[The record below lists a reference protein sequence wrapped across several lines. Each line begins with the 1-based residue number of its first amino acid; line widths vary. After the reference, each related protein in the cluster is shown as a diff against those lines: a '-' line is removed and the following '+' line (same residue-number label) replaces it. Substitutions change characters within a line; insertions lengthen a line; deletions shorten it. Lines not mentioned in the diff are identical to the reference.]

1 MNKAGFAIVVL
12 ALLAI
17 SPEVAF
23 GQKEKQIPQKE
34 KQIPQ
39 GFLGT
44 WCDTGNEGA
53 NFSIYFRRINNSED
67 CKTKQVLELTT
78 DFLNLYNGD
87 AETKCFLI
95 DLETLSSGKP
105 QGKFPGKAQGKSQ
118 DKSQGS
124 FQGKFVCATRNHDA
138 KRTYTTQELYELTFE
153 HDETLR
159 FRDMQRVDQK

>member
-87 AETKCFLI
+87 GETKCFLI

-105 QGKFPGKAQGKSQ
+105 QGKSSGKSPGKSPG
-118 DKSQGS
+118 KSQGS
-124 FQGKFVCATRNHDA
+124 FQGKFVCATRNQDA

-153 HDETLR
+153 RDETLR

>member
-1 MNKAGFAIVVL
+1 MNKAGFGIVVL

-17 SPEVAF
+17 FPEVAL

-39 GFLGT
+39 EFLGT

-53 NFSIYFRRINNSED
+53 NFSIQFRRINNSED

-78 DFLNLYNGD
+78 DFLNLYNVD

-95 DLETLSSGKP
+95 DLDSVVFGKP
-105 QGKFPGKAQGKSQ
+105 QGKSKSKSQ
-118 DKSQGS
+118 SKSQGS
-124 FQGKFVCATRNHDA
+124 FQGKFVCATRNYEA
-138 KRTYTTQELYELTFE
+138 KRTYTTQEVYELAFE
-153 HDETLR
+153 RDETLR
-159 FRDMQRVDQK
+159 FRDMQRAGQK

>member
-1 MNKAGFAIVVL
+1 MNKAGIGIVVL

-78 DFLNLYNGD
+78 NFLNLYNGD

-95 DLETLSSGKP
+95 DLETPSSGKP
-105 QGKFPGKAQGKSQ
+105 QGKSQISPKVSPKAAFKVSL
-118 DKSQGS
+118 
-124 FQGKFVCATRNHDA
+124 FVRLVTM
-138 KRTYTTQELYELTFE
+138 
-153 HDETLR
+153 
-159 FRDMQRVDQK
+159 MQREPTPRRSFMN

>member
-17 SPEVAF
+17 CPEVAI

-78 DFLNLYNGD
+78 DFLNLYNSD

-95 DLETLSSGKP
+95 DLETPSSGKP
-105 QGKFPGKAQGKSQ
+105 QGKSPGKSPS
-118 DKSQGS
+118 KSQGT

-153 HDETLR
+153 RDETLR
-159 FRDMQRVDQK
+159 FRDMQRADQK

>member
-1 MNKAGFAIVVL
+1 MNKAGIGIVVL

-105 QGKFPGKAQGKSQ
+105 QGKSQGKSQ
-118 DKSQGS
+118 VKSQGS

-153 HDETLR
+153 RDETLR

>member
-17 SPEVAF
+17 CPEVAF
-23 GQKEKQIPQKE
+23 GQKE

-105 QGKFPGKAQGKSQ
+105 QGKSPGKSPS
-118 DKSQGS
+118 KSQGT

-153 HDETLR
+153 RDETLR
-159 FRDMQRVDQK
+159 FRDMQRADQK